1 MEEATKRA
9 ATRIDIPL
17 VGIVTFDAEGEG
29 PKTLEVV
36 AKDFSLAGAYL
47 WANGPK
53 VCPRVGDKIRI
64 NLRSDSEFEE
74 FQLSV
79 EAVGTVVRVDLPKET
94 DHGFAI
100 KFAKLP
106 HFRPG

>member
-1 MEEATKRA
+1 MEEENRRE
-9 ATRIDIPL
+9 ATRIEVPL
-17 VGIVTFDAEGEG
+17 VGIITFDAEGEG
-29 PKTLEVV
+29 PRTIEVV
-36 AKDFSLAGAYL
+36 AKDIGLAGAYL
-47 WANGPK
+47 WADGPK

-79 EAVGTVVRVDLPKET
+79 EAVGTVVRVDLPQKS

>member
-1 MEEATKRA
+1 MEEENRRE
-9 ATRIDIPL
+9 ATRIEVPL
-17 VGIVTFDAEGEG
+17 VGIITFDAEGEG
-29 PKTLEVV
+29 PRTIEVV
-36 AKDFSLAGAYL
+36 AKDIGLAGAYL
-47 WANGPK
+47 WADAPK
-53 VCPRVGDKIRI
+53 VCPRVGDKIEI

-79 EAVGTVVRVDLPKET
+79 EAVGTVVRVDLPQKS

>member
-1 MEEATKRA
+1 MEKKGKRA
-9 ATRIDIPL
+9 ATRIDVPL
-17 VGIVTFDAEGEG
+17 VGIITFDAEGEG
-29 PKTLEVV
+29 PRTIEVV
-36 AKDFSLAGAYL
+36 AKDIGLAGAYL
-47 WANGPK
+47 WADAPK
-53 VCPRVGDKIRI
+53 VCPRVGDKIEI

-100 KFAKLP
+100 KFAKMP
-106 HFRPG
+106 DFRPG